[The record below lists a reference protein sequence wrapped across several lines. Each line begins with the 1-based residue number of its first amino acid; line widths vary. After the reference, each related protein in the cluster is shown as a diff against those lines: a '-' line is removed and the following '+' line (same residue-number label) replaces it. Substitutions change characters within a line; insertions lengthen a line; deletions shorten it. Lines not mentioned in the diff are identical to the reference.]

1 MKIKYDEY
9 QNIKIKLCGDLLQ
22 LMEVEH
28 DFVKYRNQKFARKN
42 GFLITHA
49 RNLGTYAAIH
59 KNTNYICKSSLK
71 NDEIYLF
78 YRIENFLQ

>member
-28 DFVKYRNQKFARKN
+28 DFVKYRNQKFAR
-42 GFLITHA
+42 
-49 RNLGTYAAIH
+49 NLGTYAAIH